1 MIPKLRRKFISIT
14 AAALFAVILLVITA
28 INCVFILQTIRLL
41 DSRLNRI
48 MDTHYPEKSPAEDDA
63 PRNPEPIPPYP
74 ESMLP
79 DSSSQDT
86 ILPDS
91 APPGSSVP
99 GGTGNINERLFP
111 ENHPGSGTDTFHA
124 FDVKLH
130 IRFDGCLIFLDA
142 DGTVREIRQDAAEH
156 YDEEE
161 LQLIAADIY
170 QKGKGTGWMQ
180 YFKYRMITQTSSDG
194 TPEIKLG
201 LINASS
207 DLYSIFTMLLISVA
221 IGILSFLLVL
231 LIIFFAS
238 GIAVK
243 PIEESY
249 LRQKQFVTD
258 AGHELKTPLTVIS
271 ADNELSKLI
280 YGSSEWF
287 DSIDSQVE
295 KMNHLIRSLITLARM
310 DEEEA
315 PVLTP
320 FNLSDAV
327 YDTAKSFEHLIH
339 ASGKSITFD
348 IAEDIIYSGDESKLR
363 QVVSILMD
371 NAAKYCDSNG
381 KIAVKLTAGK
391 HIHLQIINDY
401 AQAADCNLSRV
412 FQRFYRADKA
422 RTPDGSYGL
431 GLSIA
436 KSIIELHRG
445 KIQARALG
453 YDRLLFEVFLNPQS
467 TFKPV

>member
-14 AAALFAVILLVITA
+14 AAALFAVILLVIAA
-28 INCVFILQTIRLL
+28 INCVFILQTSRLL

-63 PRNPEPIPPYP
+63 PQNPEPNPPYP
-74 ESMLP
+74 DTMLP
-79 DSSSQDT
+79 DSTAPNTALPDPAATDT
-86 ILPDS
+86 SLPDS
-91 APPGSSVP
+91 AVPGSDE
-99 GGTGNINERLFP
+99 NIPEHLFP
-111 ENHPGSGTDTFHA
+111 KDHPGSAPDFFHA

-130 IRFDGCLIFLDA
+130 IRFDGCLIFLNA
-142 DGTVREIRQDAAEH
+142 DGTIREIRQDAAQH

-170 QKGKGTGWMQ
+170 QKGKETGWMQ
-180 YFKYRMITQTSSDG
+180 YFKYRMITQTSSLG

-221 IGILSFLLVL
+221 IGIFSFLLVL

-238 GIAVK
+238 GKAVK

-280 YGSSEWF
+280 YGSCEWF
-287 DSIDSQVE
+287 DSIDSQVA
-295 KMNHLIRSLITLARM
+295 KMNNLIHSLITLARM

-339 ASGKSITFD
+339 ASGKIITFD
-348 IAEDIIYSGDESKLR
+348 IAEDIIYSGDESKIR
-363 QVVSILMD
+363 QAVSILMD
-371 NAAKYCDSNG
+371 NAAKYCDNNG

-391 HIHLQIINDY
+391 QIHLQIVNDY
-401 AQAADCNLSRV
+401 AQTADCDLSRV
-412 FQRFYRADKA
+412 FERFYRADKA

-445 KIQARALG
+445 KIQARTLEH
-453 YDRLLFEVFLNPQS
+453 DRLLFEVFLNP
-467 TFKPV
+467 